1 MTQAPESL
9 PALEPVAFFPPDA
22 RLGVVCAM
30 HEELSEVVSLLG
42 GQARRV
48 GGRDF
53 WQASWHGVEVVAVLC
68 RIGKV
73 AAATTVSTL
82 IHRFGITH
90 VVFSGVAGGLARGVQ
105 VGDVVVARH
114 FVQHD
119 MDASPLFARF
129 EVPLYGQSL
138 FACDDFLSLALAQAA
153 QQCLATLGEQG
164 QDSGFLAGLNLKP
177 QAWTLHQGLIASG
190 DQFIASN
197 LQRQAILTALPDV
210 LAVEMEGAA
219 VAQVCHDFGLPFAA
233 VRIISDQADET
244 AHVDFAQFIAQ
255 VAAPFGAAI
264 LQALV
269 QSLARHAGAGDPP
282 PHGVSIDHA

>member
-1 MTQAPESL
+1 MTQAPKSL
-9 PALEPVAFFPPDA
+9 PALEPVFLFPPHA
-22 RLGVVCAM
+22 RLGLVCAM
-30 HEELSEVVSLLG
+30 HEELSGVVSLLG
-42 GQARRV
+42 GEACQV

-90 VVFSGVAGGLARGVQ
+90 VVFSGVAGGLARHVQ

-138 FACDDFLSLALAQAA
+138 FACDPFLSRALAQAGE
-153 QQCLATLGEQG
+153 QCLATLREQG
-164 QDSGFLAGLNLKP
+164 QDSGFLAGLNLLP
-177 QAWTLHQGLIASG
+177 RAWTLHQGLIASG
-190 DQFIASN
+190 DQFIGSDS
-197 LQRQAILTALPDV
+197 QRQAFLKALPDV

-264 LQALV
+264 LEALV
-269 QSLARHAGAGDPP
+269 QSLARHAGEGERPQGASVDP
-282 PHGVSIDHA
+282 S